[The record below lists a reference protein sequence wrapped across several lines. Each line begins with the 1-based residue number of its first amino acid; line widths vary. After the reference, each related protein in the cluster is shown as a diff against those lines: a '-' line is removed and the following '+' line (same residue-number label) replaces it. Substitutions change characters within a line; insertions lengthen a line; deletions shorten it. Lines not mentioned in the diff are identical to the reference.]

1 MFGEQTKLE
10 LQAMERMLLEER
22 AKLRKVD
29 SFSPFFIIFFE
40 FFARRPNV
48 TCLIRPH

>member
-29 SFSPFFIIFFE
+29 SFYPFFFFVE
-40 FFARRPNV
+40 FFARRPNLA
-48 TCLIRPH
+48 CLIRTH